1 MFLYCCFE
9 TIPAIYKCIHTRNTS
24 VMQTMQTEWDGK
36 TWMTRSWQRIK
47 DKKITEI
54 ILPGSHNSATAN
66 LSRDTANDA
75 RGEII
80 QRYRGIFGKRV
91 TDHIA
96 EKWNKFQPLSLTH
109 QLEAGVRY
117 LELNVGVHVNKEA
130 PETTLRCCHGFFSDT
145 IGSVAR
151 NVSDFCITHS
161 REFVILDF
169 RCLHFQ
175 TRGDVH
181 EEATHLLFI
190 GEIEKL
196 LGNLLVPSTLW
207 HQTLSSLCATSSRV
221 FVFYPL
227 YKNSSFW
234 HREWMIPGD
243 YVDRMQSSRSA
254 TQFLKD
260 RITLFAKVQEEKKQQ
275 IMSKVIYPK
284 RESLFI
290 LHEEVATP
298 ETQIF
303 LSIISACI
311 ASVSGER
318 LTLCGVPD
326 SVSRYSADKNGLLMA
341 MIEKDHQ
348 KPFLN
353 VILLDYIDSC
363 ELVQRIAEL
372 NIYSTTATTRC
383 LTRNSFA
390 NI

>member
-9 TIPAIYKCIHTRNTS
+9 TRPAIYKCICTRNTS
-24 VMQTMQTEWDGK
+24 AMQTSKTEWDGK
-36 TWMTRSWQRIK
+36 TWMRRSWHNIK

-54 ILPGSHNSATAN
+54 ILPGTHNSATAN
-66 LSRDTANDA
+66 LSRDVANDV
-75 RGEII
+75 RGGNI

-96 EKWNKFQPLSLTH
+96 GKCNKFQPLSLTH

-117 LELNVGVHVNKEA
+117 LDLNVGVDVNKEA

-145 IGSVAR
+145 IDSVAR

-181 EEATHLLFI
+181 EEATHLLLI
-190 GEIEKL
+190 GEIEKA

-254 TQFLKD
+254 TKFLKD
-260 RITLFAKVQEEKKQQ
+260 RIALFAKVQAQKKQQ
-275 IMSKVIYPK
+275 ITSNDLHPR

-290 LHEEVATP
+290 LHEEFATP
-298 ETQIF
+298 NNYI
-303 LSIISACI
+303 LPSIVSSCI
-311 ASVSGER
+311 AER
-318 LTLCGVPD
+318 LTLCCVPD
-326 SVSRYSADKNGLLMA
+326 SISRHSTHKNGLLMD
-341 MIEKDHQ
+341 MIEKGHQ
-348 KPFLN
+348 KPFVN
-353 VILLDYIDSC
+353 VILLDYIDSF
-363 ELVQRIAEL
+363 ELVQRIADL
-372 NIYSTTATTRC
+372 NTYATPTLTHC
-383 LTRNSFA
+383 TTRNSFESSA
-390 NI
+390 YG